1 MTLQNTMTVNE
12 ASKSQEFE
20 TGEFDT
26 GEFGSPTFSGRLK
39 AMLKLDFYRLFNTP
53 AFYIMLIIA
62 AMIPALIMTVG
73 GAEPSSA
80 TNPYSV
86 GAASSDPSI
95 EITNAWQ
102 LVESTGGS
110 AVADNPLDF
119 AGFANINM
127 LFIFAGLLM
136 TIFVSHDYSSGFVK
150 SIFTSHPKKVD
161 YVISKSAVGVF
172 GGAGMIATYVFGTV
186 LAGLLT
192 GKAFDV
198 DVGGLIMCLV
208 SKALL
213 MGVFCSLFLSV
224 AVFFRDK
231 LWLTIVF
238 TFLFGMMLYPA
249 ASVATLSSTVVTV
262 LMSLAAGIIGTAAIG
277 SISTLI
283 LRRRDLV

>member
-1 MTLQNTMTVNE
+1 MTLQNTMTANE
-12 ASKSQEFE
+12 DNKSREYGFS
-20 TGEFDT
+20 
-26 GEFGSPTFSGRLK
+26 EFGSPTFTSRVK

-53 AFYIMLIIA
+53 AFYIMLLIA
-62 AMIPALIMTVG
+62 AMIPALVMTVG
-73 GAEPSSA
+73 SAEPSS
-80 TNPYSV
+80 TTSPYAVSST
-86 GAASSDPSI
+86 ASSPSI

-102 LVESTGGS
+102 MVESTGGS

-127 LFIFAGLLM
+127 IFIFAGLLM
-136 TIFVSHDYSSGFVK
+136 AIFVSHDYSSGFVK

-186 LAGLLT
+186 IAGLLT

-198 DVGGLIMCLV
+198 NIGGLIMCLV

-262 LMSLAAGIIGTAAIG
+262 LMSLVAGIIGTAAIG
-277 SISTLI
+277 SVSALI
-283 LRRRDLV
+283 LRKRDLA

>member
-1 MTLQNTMTVNE
+1 
-12 ASKSQEFE
+12 
-20 TGEFDT
+20 
-26 GEFGSPTFSGRLK
+26 
-39 AMLKLDFYRLFNTP
+39 MLKLDFYRLFNTP
-53 AFYIMLIIA
+53 AFYIMLLVA
-62 AMIPALIMTVG
+62 ALIPALVMTVG
-73 GAEPSSA
+73 AAESPPVTGS
-80 TNPYSV
+80 Y
-86 GAASSDPSI
+86 AAGTIGDTPSI
-95 EITNAWQ
+95 DITNAWQ

-136 TIFVSHDYSSGFVK
+136 AIFVSHDYSSGFVK

-172 GGAGMIATYVFGTV
+172 SGAGMIAAYVFGTV
-186 LAGLLT
+186 LSGLLT

-198 DVGGLIMCLV
+198 EVGGLVMCLV

-262 LMSLAAGIIGTAAIG
+262 LISLFAGIIGTAAIG
-277 SISTLI
+277 SVSTLI
-283 LRRRDLV
+283 LRRRDVVC